1 MADLPAFLNR
11 GIFKR
16 LLQNP
21 LTQRVLRNS
30 GYMLTGNTTSAALG
44 MVQSILAARLLGV
57 AAFGLLGVIT
67 VFASVLNQLT
77 SFRMSEWVISFVGEY
92 SAQGQHRHAA
102 AAFKAGAIA
111 EMTSSILAYVLIIL
125 LAPLGARF
133 LAHDS
138 TTAWLFSLYGL
149 MVLANL
155 IAESSGGLLQYFDRY
170 RLLATITVAQSALT
184 LIMIVAAYIGR
195 GGLVAIVLAYLGGK
209 IFWAVAVTLAAVV
222 EAGRQ
227 WGSGWWLA
235 PLSLLRPRARG
246 MLRFG
251 VSTNLTG
258 TLTLV
263 TRDSE
268 LLWLGALSSPLQ
280 VGYYKVARAI
290 INVLLIPVQ
299 PLISTTYRE
308 VAREIASRQW
318 ANVRYLL
325 RSGSMISG
333 AYSAAAGIA
342 LAVFGSY
349 VVGLYGPTFLPYAY
363 DCLLVLLL
371 GVTVVNTLYWNR
383 LILLPLGMPEYPTKV
398 TLVAAVGKIALM
410 FALVPSMGAMG
421 MAISLSAFFLGT
433 GSVLAW
439 KTIRKIQ
446 ASAEA
451 STVAAMS

>member
-1 MADLPAFLNR
+1 MAELPDFLNR
-11 GIFKR
+11 GILKR

-30 GYMLTGNTTSAALG
+30 GYMLSGNTASAALG

-57 AAFGLLGVIT
+57 EAFGLLGVIT
-67 VFASVLNQLT
+67 VFASVINQLT
-77 SFRMSEWVISFVGEY
+77 SFRMGEWVINFVGEF
-92 SAQGQHRHAA
+92 SAEGQPRHAA
-102 AAFKAGAIA
+102 AAFKAGALA
-111 EMTSSILAYVLIIL
+111 EMTSSILAYVLIVL

-133 LAHDS
+133 LAHDA
-138 TTAWLFSLYGL
+138 TTAWLFPLYGL

-170 RLLATITVAQSALT
+170 RALATITVAQSALT
-184 LIMIVAAYIGR
+184 LVMIVAAFIER

-209 IFWAVAVTLAAVV
+209 IFWAVAVTLTAIV

-227 WGSGWWLA
+227 WGGGWWLA
-235 PLSLLRPRARG
+235 PLSLLRQRSRG

-251 VSTNLTG
+251 ISTNLTG

-308 VAREIASRQW
+308 VAREIAARQW

-333 AYSAAAGIA
+333 VYSLAAA
-342 LAVFGSY
+342 FGLGVLGPY
-349 VVGLYGPTFLPYAY
+349 VVRLYGAEFMPYAY
-363 DCLLVLLL
+363 DSLLILLL

-410 FALVPSMGAMG
+410 FVLVPSLGALG

-439 KTIRKIQ
+439 KTIRRIQ

-451 STVAAMS
+451 STITAMS

>member
-1 MADLPAFLNR
+1 MAELPGFLNR
-11 GIFKR
+11 GILKR

-21 LTQRVLRNS
+21 LLQRVLRNS
-30 GYMLTGNTTSAALG
+30 GYMLSGNTVSAALG

-57 AAFGLLGVIT
+57 EAFGLLGVIT
-67 VFASVLNQLT
+67 VFASVVNQLT
-77 SFRMSEWVISFVGEY
+77 SFRMGGWVINFVGEF
-92 SAQGQHRHAA
+92 SAAGQHKQAA

-111 EMTSSILAYVLIIL
+111 EMTSSVWAYVLILL
-125 LAPLGARF
+125 LAPLGARV
-133 LAHDS
+133 LAHD
-138 TTAWLFSLYGL
+138 TTMAWLFSLYGL

-170 RLLATITVAQSALT
+170 RTLAMITVAQGALT
-184 LIMIVAAYIGR
+184 LLMIVAAYVGR

-209 IFWAVAVTLAAVV
+209 IFWAVAVTLAAIV

-227 WGSGWWLA
+227 WGRGWWLA
-235 PLSLLRPRARG
+235 PLGLLRQRARG

-325 RSGSMISG
+325 RSGSLISG
-333 AYSAAAGIA
+333 AYSVAAAIG
-342 LAVFGSY
+342 LAVLGPY
-349 VVGLYGPTFLPYAY
+349 VVGLYGVEFMPYAY
-363 DCLLVLLL
+363 DSLLILLL

-383 LILLPLGMPEYPTKV
+383 LILLPLGLPEYPTKV
-398 TLVAAVGKIALM
+398 TLIAALGKIALM
-410 FALVPSMGAMG
+410 FLLVPSLGAMG
-421 MAISLSAFFLGT
+421 MAISLSAFFLAT

-439 KTIRKIQ
+439 KTLQRIN

-451 STVAAMS
+451 STAVAMD

>member
-1 MADLPAFLNR
+1 MAELPAFLNR
-11 GIFKR
+11 GIIRR

-30 GYMLTGNTTSAALG
+30 GYMLSGNTVSAALG

-57 AAFGLLGVIT
+57 EAFGLLGVIT
-67 VFASVLNQLT
+67 VFASVVNQLT
-77 SFRMSEWVISFVGEY
+77 SFRMGEWVINFVGEF
-92 SAQGQHRHAA
+92 SAGGEPRQAA

-111 EMTSSILAYVLIIL
+111 EMTSSILAYVLIL
-125 LAPLGARF
+125 VLAPLGARY
-133 LAHDS
+133 LAHDPA
-138 TTAWLFSLYGL
+138 TAWLFPLYGL

-170 RLLATITVAQSALT
+170 GALAAITVAQSALT
-184 LIMIVAAYIGR
+184 LLMIIAAYVAH

-209 IFWAVAVTLAAVV
+209 IFWAVAVTLVAMV

-227 WGSGWWLA
+227 WGGGWWLA
-235 PLSLLRPRARG
+235 PLGLLRHRASG

-325 RSGSMISG
+325 RSGSLISG
-333 AYSAAAGIA
+333 AYSVTAAIG
-342 LAVFGSY
+342 LAVIGPY
-349 VVGLYGPTFLPYAY
+349 LVGLYGANFMPVAFN
-363 DCLLVLLL
+363 CLLILLL

-398 TLVAAVGKIALM
+398 TLVAALGKIALV
-410 FALVPSMGAMG
+410 FLLVPSLGAVG
-421 MAISLSAFFLGT
+421 MAISLSAFFLAT

-439 KTIRKIQ
+439 KTIRRIQ
-446 ASAEA
+446 TSSEASAA
-451 STVAAMS
+451 TAAG

>member
-1 MADLPAFLNR
+1 MAQLPDFLNR
-11 GIFKR
+11 GILKR

-30 GYMLTGNTTSAALG
+30 GYMLSGNTASAALS
-44 MVQSILAARLLGV
+44 MIQSILTARLLGV
-57 AAFGLLGVIT
+57 ATFGLLGVIT

-77 SFRMSEWVISFVGEY
+77 SFRMGEWVINFVGEF
-92 SAQGQHRHAA
+92 SAQGEHRHAA
-102 AAFKAGAIA
+102 ATFKAGAIA
-111 EMTSSILAYVLIIL
+111 EMTSSVLAYGLIIL

-133 LAHDS
+133 LAHDPS
-138 TTAWLFSLYGL
+138 TAWLFSLYGL

-155 IAESSGGLLQYFDRY
+155 IAESSGGLLQYFDRFG
-170 RLLATITVAQSALT
+170 LLASITVAQGVLT
-184 LIMIVAAYIGR
+184 LIMIIAAYLAR

-209 IFWAVAVTLAAVV
+209 IFWGVAVTLAAFI

-227 WGSGWWLA
+227 WGGGWWLA
-235 PLSLLRPRARG
+235 PLGLLRRRARG
-246 MLRFG
+246 MLKFG
-251 VSTNLTG
+251 VSTNLTS
-258 TLTLV
+258 TLTLI

-280 VGYYKVARAI
+280 VGYYKVARAV

-308 VAREIASRQW
+308 VAREIAARQW

-333 AYSAAAGIA
+333 AYSIAAAFG
-342 LAVFGSY
+342 LAVLGPY
-349 VVGLYGPTFLPYAY
+349 VVRLYGAEFMPYAY
-363 DCLLVLLL
+363 DSLLILLL

-398 TLVAAVGKIALM
+398 TLVGALGKIALM
-410 FALVPSMGAMG
+410 FGLVPALGALG
-421 MAISLSAFFLGT
+421 MAVSLSAFFLGT

-439 KTIRKIQ
+439 KTIRRIQ

-451 STVAAMS
+451 STITAVG

>member
-1 MADLPAFLNR
+1 
-11 GIFKR
+11 
-16 LLQNP
+16 
-21 LTQRVLRNS
+21 
-30 GYMLTGNTTSAALG
+30 

-57 AAFGLLGVIT
+57 ELFGLLGVIT
-67 VFASVLNQLT
+67 VFASVVNQLT
-77 SFRMSEWVISFVGEY
+77 SFRMGEWVINFVGEF
-92 SAQGQHRHAA
+92 SADGRPRHAA

-111 EMTSSILAYVLIIL
+111 EMTSSILAYILIVI

-133 LAHDS
+133 LAHDP
-138 TTAWLFSLYGL
+138 TTAWLFPLYGL

-170 RLLATITVAQSALT
+170 RTLAAITVVQSALT
-184 LIMIVAAYIGR
+184 LALIIVASVEHA
-195 GGLVAIVLAYLGGK
+195 GLVAIVLAYLGGK
-209 IFWAVAVTLAAVV
+209 IFWAVAVTLAALI
-222 EAGRQ
+222 EASRQ
-227 WGSGWWLA
+227 WGGGWWLA
-235 PLSLLRPRARG
+235 PLGLLRQRAGR

-251 VSTNLTG
+251 VSTNLTS

-308 VAREIASRQW
+308 VAREIAAREW

-325 RSGSMISG
+325 RSGSLISG
-333 AYSAAAGIA
+333 AYSVTAAIGLAA
-342 LAVFGSY
+342 LGPY
-349 VVGLYGPTFLPYAY
+349 VVGLYGANFMPFAY
-363 DCLLVLLL
+363 DCLLILLL

-398 TLVAAVGKIALM
+398 TLVGALGKIALM
-410 FALVPSMGAMG
+410 FALVPSLGALG

-439 KTIRKIQ
+439 KTLRRIR

-451 STVAAMS
+451 STVAAVGQAP

>member
-1 MADLPAFLNR
+1 MAELPAFLNR
-11 GIFKR
+11 GLLKR

-30 GYMLTGNTTSAALG
+30 GYMLSGNTVSAALG

-57 AAFGLLGVIT
+57 EAFGLLGVIT
-67 VFASVLNQLT
+67 VFASVINQLT
-77 SFRMSEWVISFVGEY
+77 SFRMGEWVINFVGEF
-92 SAQGQHRHAA
+92 SAEGQHRHAA

-111 EMTSSILAYVLIIL
+111 EMSSSVLAYVLILL
-125 LAPLGARF
+125 LAPLGARV
-133 LAHDS
+133 LAHDA

-170 RLLATITVAQSALT
+170 RTLAVITVAQSALT
-184 LIMIVAAYIGR
+184 LLMIIAAYLAR
-195 GGLVAIVLAYLGGK
+195 GGLVGIVTAYLGGK
-209 IFWAVAVTLAAVV
+209 ILWAVAVTLAAIV

-227 WGSGWWLA
+227 WGDGWWKA
-235 PLSLLRPRARG
+235 PLGLLGQRARG
-246 MLRFG
+246 MFRFG

-258 TLTLV
+258 TLTLL

-325 RSGSMISG
+325 RSGSLISG
-333 AYSAAAGIA
+333 VYSVSAA
-342 LAVFGSY
+342 LSL
-349 VVGLYGPTFLPYAY
+349 VVLGPFIVRLYGPGFMPIAY
-363 DCLLVLLL
+363 DSLLILLL

-383 LILLPLGMPEYPTKV
+383 IILLPLGLPEYPTKV
-398 TLVAAVGKIALM
+398 TLIAAVGKIALV
-410 FALVPSMGAMG
+410 FLLVPSLGAIG

-433 GSVLAW
+433 GCVLAW
-439 KTIRKIQ
+439 KTIRRIKD
-446 ASAEA
+446 SAEA
-451 STVAAMS
+451 STAVAVG